1 MNKFLTP
8 DEIAA
13 QIYDGAT
20 IAISGNGGGM
30 IEADYLM
37 AAIEKRFLETG
48 SPKNLTLVHSLGIG
62 DRDCK
67 GSNRFAHKGMLKRVI
82 AGHFTW
88 SLKMQELVKNNE
100 IEAYCF
106 PGGVIQGLLREIG
119 AGRPGLITHIG
130 LGTFVDPRQDG
141 GKSNDITKD
150 DLVEL
155 MIIDGEE
162 KLRYKP
168 FKVDFAICRGTFA
181 DPKGN
186 ISTEQEAI
194 DMDAYT
200 MALAAHNSGGKV
212 FVQVRDYVAEHSLHP
227 RLVKIPG
234 ILVDAVCEY
243 PEQAQT
249 YKGSGYDLSISGQ
262 EKRFVRGNCIDL
274 PTNKGRLLIARRAA
288 KELKAGASTNFG
300 FGIPGGIPA
309 IAIREGV
316 PFDSLWLS
324 VEQGI
329 HNGLMMD
336 DVLFGCAQNADAIIP
351 SLDQFDFYSGG
362 GIDVTFL
369 GMGEMDK
376 EGNVNVSHLNNSLIG
391 PGGFL
396 EIVQRAKKVVF
407 CGTFDAKGAKVDIDE
422 KGVHVLNNGAIHKL
436 VDKVAK
442 ITFSGKYAAKF
453 GQEVLYVTERAV
465 FKLTP
470 EGVELAE
477 VAPGVDI
484 EKDILACMDFKPI
497 IKDPKIMDMQLFS
510 PLS

>member
-1 MNKFLTP
+1 MNKFFSP
-8 DEIAA
+8 DDLAS

-62 DRDCK
+62 DRNFK

-141 GKSNDITKD
+141 GKSNDITKE

-168 FKVDFAICRGTFA
+168 FKVDFAICRGTFS

-212 FVQVRDYVAEHSLHP
+212 FVQVRDFVKECSLNP

-234 ILVDAVCEY
+234 ILVDGVCEFND
-243 PEQAQT
+243 QAQT
-249 YKGSGYDLSISGQ
+249 YKGDGYDLSISGQ
-262 EKRFVRGNCIDL
+262 EKRYVKNNCIDL
-274 PTNKGRLLIARRAA
+274 PQNKSRLLIARRAA
-288 KELKAGASTNFG
+288 KELRAGASTNFG

-324 VEQGI
+324 VEQGV
-329 HNGLMMD
+329 HNGIMMD

-362 GIDVTFL
+362 GIDITFL

-376 EGNVNVSHLNNSLIG
+376 EGNVNVSHLNGSLIG

-422 KGVHVLNNGAIHKL
+422 KGVHILNNGSIHKL

-453 GQEVLYVTERAV
+453 GQEVLYITERAV
-465 FKLTP
+465 FKLTKD
-470 EGVELAE
+470 GVELSE

-484 EKDILACMDFKPI
+484 ERDILSCMDFKPI
-497 IKDPKIMDMQLFS
+497 IKNTKIMDLELFT
-510 PLS
+510 PIN